1 MSLISNENT
10 YELKLYI
17 PRLHITCGINEVA
30 RVFQEHTYH
39 KAKVRRVD
47 FVALPEDESISKDY
61 QSAFVY
67 LICPIYHIYNTGVCS
82 QLYESL
88 CKNQPYKIYPYNN
101 KNYWIILNNTK
112 PVADTK
118 LNIHQIAENAQIL
131 EKKVADQEEI
141 IKAQNERISRLE
153 ELIKSMVQKI

>member
-1 MSLISNENT
+1 MSLISNENM

-17 PRLHITCGINEVA
+17 PRLHITCGIDAVA
-30 RVFQEHTYH
+30 RVFQDHTH
-39 KAKVRRVD
+39 GFAKVRRVD
-47 FVALPEDESISKDY
+47 FVALPNDTLDY

-67 LICPIYHIYNTGVCS
+67 LICPIYHIYNNGVCS
-82 QLYESL
+82 QLYESV
-88 CKNQPYKIYPYNN
+88 CQNKPYKIYPYNN

-153 ELIKSMVQKI
+153 ELVKSMVQKI